1 MYLIYGEVHANNFAA
16 QTVYQGRFPNTR
28 VPHRNVFVN
37 VDRRIRET
45 GQVGLNT
52 ANRERLVD
60 DDDAVGRDEA
70 TLDIGNADPTLSIR
84 RISQS
89 KRQHSHSQCG
99 RC

>member
-1 MYLIYGEVHANNFAA
+1 MEKFMRTISQHK
-16 QTVYQGRFPNTR
+16 GRFPNTR

-52 ANRERLVD
+52 ADRETLVD
-60 DDDAVGRDEA
+60 DDDVVGRDEA

-89 KRQHSHSQCG
+89 KRQHSQCG

>member
-1 MYLIYGEVHANNFAA
+1 MRTISQHKREDF
-16 QTVYQGRFPNTR
+16 QT
-28 VPHRNVFVN
+28 HVFHT
-37 VDRRIRET
+37 ET
-45 GQVGLNT
+45 FLLMSTEEFGN
-52 ANRERLVD
+52 